1 MRIERLLT
9 RKNHDPY
16 AGIEWITLAF
26 DANLPEEEEENLAG
40 LLTLPSTWGRRT
52 AMALKKH
59 VLYPESFPAELK
71 AVEENTI
78 PSFLWQKTAVTGSKN
93 KGTIEET
100 NTKQVFDRFAG
111 ALSYRGWKQGF
122 FNREADV
129 RAFYDEIRAM
139 LVQRL
144 VVPDL
149 RVLRSFGADWAY
161 GAPEIPLE
169 KAEVIGGQFPTIAN
183 NNAQKFWGMQG
194 LLDEAP
200 ETWAVLYLPA
210 FRRDNGLLD
219 TAMLRHAAKCWSL
232 ALYILEAEQEA
243 PRAALT
249 VTGFAAL
256 LMAQAIPYD
265 SEASR
270 QYAAGLMALIT
281 GASLA
286 TSAQLAQEKG
296 AGEEFTAHR
305 EEFLHLLSRQEK
317 AVSGNGEHS
326 AQKALPL
333 KPNASPD
340 LTLVAEARK
349 LWEQLQ
355 VSADKAGLR
364 FLYAS
369 GVFPTPREDDWLES
383 ESHGFAPLAAH
394 LAWRWDMDGAFRRE
408 PAAVIPEALAKLGY
422 DPDDMSRIARH
433 VAGHGTLKDAP
444 GVNIAQLYLH
454 GFDHPAIGRLEE
466 ALAHA
471 LNIRHAFTPW
481 VLGEEFCAH
490 KLGLSQETIRAVDF
504 DLLTHLGFTHQ
515 DVRAANRHLFGHHSV
530 FGSGVL
536 KPEHENIFF
545 AARPVN
551 EDDPSLPLQSQVSLL
566 AAVQPYLLGTFDY
579 HLLVPGDF
587 SGIEVAEL
595 YGQAQESGLRQ
606 LVWLLDPAW
615 TRETEEAPV
624 VQPAEK
630 VAAEVVSD
638 VLRRNKLPERRK
650 GYTQKAVI
658 GGHKL
663 YLRTGEYEDGRLGEI
678 FIDMHKEGAAFRS
691 LMNNFAIAVS
701 VALQYGVPLEEF
713 VEAFT
718 FTRFEPSGSVEG
730 NDLITMATSVLDY
743 IFRELAISYLGRE
756 DLAQVKHADL
766 MPDAMGRGHREG
778 DLPREGSEAAET
790 ARRLI
795 RKITSKGYVRAR
807 YETEAEKIEE
817 KA

>member
-9 RKNHDPY
+9 KKDHDPY
-16 AGIEWITLAF
+16 AGTEWVTLAF
-26 DANLPEEEEENLAG
+26 DANLPEEDEETLAG
-40 LLTLPSTWGRRT
+40 LLTLPAGWGRRT
-52 AMALKKH
+52 AAALKKH
-59 VLYPESFPAELK
+59 ALYPDPVPAELK
-71 AVEENTI
+71 AVEENTV
-78 PSFLWQKTAVTGSKN
+78 PSFLWQKVPSTQPKN
-93 KGTIEET
+93 KGSVEEH
-100 NTKQVFDRFAG
+100 NARQVFDRFAG
-111 ALSYRGWKQGF
+111 ALCYRGWKQGF

-129 RAFYDEIRAM
+129 RAFHDEIRAM
-139 LVQRL
+139 LAGRL

-149 RVLRSFGADWAY
+149 RVLRRFGGDWAY
-161 GAPEIPLE
+161 GLPELPQE
-169 KAEVIGGQFPTIAN
+169 KREVIGGQFPTIAHSG
-183 NNAQKFWGMQG
+183 AQKFWGMQG
-194 LLDEAP
+194 LLDEKP
-200 ETWAVLYLPA
+200 ETWIVFHLPA

-219 TAMLRHAAKCWSL
+219 TALLRHAAKCWSL
-232 ALYILEAEQEA
+232 AMYILEAEEEA

-256 LMAQAIPYD
+256 IMAQAIPYNSD
-265 SEASR
+265 AAR
-270 QYAAGLMALIT
+270 QYAAGIMALIT
-281 GASLA
+281 GGALA

-296 AGEEFTAHR
+296 AGEEFTQHR
-305 EEFLHLLSRQEK
+305 EEILHVLARQEK
-317 AVSGNGEHS
+317 AVSGNGDRS
-326 AQKALPL
+326 AHPAFAL

-349 LWEQLQ
+349 LWEQVQ
-355 VSADKAGLR
+355 ATADKSGLR
-364 FLYAS
+364 FIYSS
-369 GVFPTPREDDWLES
+369 GIFPTPREDDWLES
-383 ESHGFAPLAAH
+383 ESHGLAPVPEH
-394 LAWRWDMDGAFRRE
+394 LSWRWEMDGSFRRE
-408 PAAVIPEALAKLGY
+408 TAAVIPEALARLGY
-422 DPDDMSRIARH
+422 DPDDMSRLSRH

-444 GVNIAQLYLH
+444 GVNIASLYVY
-454 GFDHPAIGRLEE
+454 GFDQPAIGRLEE
-466 ALAHA
+466 ALSHA

-490 KLGLSQETIRAVDF
+490 KLGLSHETIRAVDF

-515 DVRAANRHLFGHHSV
+515 DIRAANRHLFGHHSL

-536 KPEHENIFF
+536 KPEHEEVFL
-545 AARPVN
+545 ASRPVN
-551 EDDPSLPLQSQVSLL
+551 RDDPALPVQSQVNIL
-566 AAVQPYLLGTFDY
+566 AALQPYLLGPFEY

-595 YGQAQESGLRQ
+595 YGQAQEAGLRQ

-615 TRETEEAPV
+615 TREAEEETV
-624 VQPAEK
+624 SHPAEIP
-630 VAAEVVSD
+630 ALQAVSAT
-638 VLRRNKLPERRK
+638 LRRAKMPDRRK

-701 VALQYGVPLEEF
+701 VGLQYGVPLEEF

-730 NDLITMATSVLDY
+730 NDLITMATSTLDY

-766 MPDAMGRGHREG
+766 RPDTLGSGHREG
-778 DLPREGSEAAET
+778 DLPQAGSEAAEK
-790 ARRLI
+790 AQRLI
-795 RKITSKGYVRAR
+795 RRIASKGYVRAR
-807 YETEAEKIEE
+807 YETTET
-817 KA
+817 